1 MGNVKKCIREN
12 RIIPIPI
19 TMSAKQLLIYSRL
32 KTPEYVPTRHNNG
45 CVDWYKSLLSEDG

>member
-32 KTPEYVPTRHNNG
+32 KTLKYVPARRNNG
-45 CVDWYKSLLSEDG
+45 CVDWKENLLSEEG

>member
-19 TMSAKQLLIYSRL
+19 TMSAKQLLIYSLL

-45 CVDWYKSLLSEDG
+45 CVDWYKTLLSEDG